1 MKFWGR
7 HQDVTFGLTLRQEA
21 LLFLKKKKQKDFMN
35 LGHGSWRPNRRGDLI
50 LAEFDHR
57 DAEDTDKDA
66 KYIQPVK
73 FFVKDQTADRE

>member
-1 MKFWGR
+1 MKCWGR
-7 HQDVTFGLTLRQEA
+7 PQDATFGLTLEQEA
-21 LLFLKKKKQKDFMN
+21 LLFLEKKKQKNFMN
-35 LGHGSWRPNRRGDLI
+35 LGHGRRQNRRGDLI
-50 LAEFDHR
+50 LTEFDHR